1 MAAYSKAAKIKAK
14 RSRGRPKKEGVM
26 REPNGR
32 RSRAKE
38 HPAKAAIDA
47 RMRIFNLTK
56 DQAMDQKAA
65 TNLGRL
71 AMMGRADGLS
81 QDQYEAALR
90 YLDVRNDYQKSLL
103 SPGAYFEPNG
113 SVDTSDPDQYSEW
126 CKRVKKSYDAAHKA
140 IQETQDQHRSEN
152 LWAALQFIIVQDEMM
167 PHMLGAA
174 RLVCNALH
182 RHFMLDN
189 KGKSPNK

>member
-1 MAAYSKAAKIKAK
+1 SPMKSEWRKAWNHSTRQASRQHKHTAARNGMAAYSKAAKIKAK

-113 SVDTSDPDQYSEW
+113 SVDTSDP
-126 CKRVKKSYDAAHKA
+126 
-140 IQETQDQHRSEN
+140 
-152 LWAALQFIIVQDEMM
+152 
-167 PHMLGAA
+167 
-174 RLVCNALH
+174 
-182 RHFMLDN
+182 
-189 KGKSPNK
+189 

>member
-1 MAAYSKAAKIKAK
+1 MARTKAAKRQAK
-14 RSRGRPKKEGVM
+14 RGRPKKEGII

-38 HPAKAAIDA
+38 PAAKVAVEA
-47 RMRIFNLTK
+47 RMKMFNLTK
-56 DQAMDQKAA
+56 AQAMDQKAA

-71 AMMGRADGLS
+71 AMMGRVEGLS

-90 YLDVRNDYQKSLL
+90 YLDIRNDYQKSLL
-103 SPGAYFEPNG
+103 SPGAYFEENG
-113 SVDTSDPDQYSEW
+113 SVDSNDPGAYEDW
-126 CKRVKKSYDAAHKA
+126 CKRVKSAFNSAQEA
-140 IQETQDQHRSEN
+140 IQEAQNENRSEN
-152 LWAALQFIIVQDEMM
+152 LWAGLQCIIINDEMM
-167 PHMLGAA
+167 HHLLGSA

-189 KGKSPNK
+189 KRKSPNK